1 MNFDIAGIGSIA
13 DLAKLII
20 ERIWPKSATE
30 LEKSQAQLMLQ
41 ELIGKREDALLEVQK
56 SIIVAELQQS
66 DNFTK
71 RARPSVVY
79 VGLLFIFLIH
89 VVFPIISWFSKEVLP
104 PLSLP
109 ADFWWA
115 WGSVVSIWAIGRS
128 AEKYGISN
136 KLVNTITG
144 K

>member
-1 MNFDIAGIGSIA
+1 MNFDIAGISSIA

-79 VGLLFIFLIH
+79 VGLLFIFLVH
-89 VVFPIISWFSKEVLP
+89 VVFPVISWFSKEVLP

-109 ADFWWA
+109 TDFWWA